1 MNECVPHFLPP
12 TFYRL
17 KKSTL
22 SNYNGGNSSPGSDPL
37 WNTADPTVGDVFG
50 GSINPSLQ

>member
-37 WNTADPTVGDVFG
+37 WNTADPRVGDVFG